1 MRDLT
6 RRAFTGLIELQ
17 VAMALLLFLPAGS
30 LSFWQG
36 WIYWTLFSVCVVAIT
51 LYFLKYDPHLI
62 EGRLAAGPR
71 AEQQT
76 SQRIIQAIAAVLF
89 FAVLIIPGL
98 DYRFRGSTVPR
109 AIMALGDVLLVF
121 SLAIIFFVF
130 KENSYAAGTIRV
142 ETEQRVI
149 STGPYRMVRHPMYSG
164 ALILFLATPLALG
177 SAWGL
182 LVSIPL
188 IGVLLAR
195 LMNEER
201 YLSTNL
207 AGYNT
212 YRQQVGYRLL
222 PFIW

>member
-1 MRDLT
+1 
-6 RRAFTGLIELQ
+6 
-17 VAMALLLFLPAGS
+17 
-30 LSFWQG
+30 
-36 WIYWTLFSVCVVAIT
+36 
-51 LYFLKYDPHLI
+51 
-62 EGRLAAGPR
+62 
-71 AEQQT
+71 
-76 SQRIIQAIAAVLF
+76 LF

-121 SLAIIFFVF
+121 SLVIIFFVF
-130 KENSYAAGTIRV
+130 KENSYAAGTIKV

-149 STGPYRMVRHPMYSG
+149 STGPYRMVQHPMYSG